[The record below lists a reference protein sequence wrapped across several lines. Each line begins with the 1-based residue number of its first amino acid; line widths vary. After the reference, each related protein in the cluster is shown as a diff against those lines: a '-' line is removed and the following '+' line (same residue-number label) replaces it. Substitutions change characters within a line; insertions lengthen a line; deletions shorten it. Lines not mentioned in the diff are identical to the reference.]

1 MSNTAGAVGFPF
13 VAVVGQ
19 DDVKLALM
27 IAVVEPRLGGVL
39 LWGESGSAK
48 TTLARGLAEAITGD
62 SLPAP
67 EAHSA
72 RGGGDRAGGT
82 ADLSAG
88 LQDGERY
95 LSPGLLADMAGGVL
109 CLDGVNLLPDHLV
122 EAFFDAAA
130 AGASRAEQDGVGDRH
145 SPGLFLVGSM
155 DRAEGE
161 LRPHL
166 LDRFGLAV
174 EVASPSDAL
183 ARGEAVRRR
192 LAYDA
197 DPHAF
202 VASFAAETR
211 ALASRLAT
219 CRPAHV
225 SDPIVDV
232 AVRLAVGLRARGLRG
247 DLSLCRAAAALA
259 GLEGRCE
266 TSVDDVARVAGLAL
280 GHRRRSAP
288 GAPPGL
294 SRSEVDAALELAV
307 RDQAG
312 RLTRARHPATDHAL
326 SGGGPPVSF
335 APAGQSAARMALV
348 SMEPVASAR
357 RSSHPAAGERSRD
370 ASSGSGGLVEVSDLQ
385 ELVEERR
392 LCHLVVLCVDAS
404 GATGAEERASAAR
417 GAVLRLLTDA
427 YQRRDRVAVVSFSGA
442 GAQLLLRPTASIEV
456 ARSRLATVPIG
467 GPTPLAEAI
476 SRALQVCL
484 APSTRGFSPVLVVIS
499 DGRAT
504 SAPDGLDPLAAAMA
518 AADRVASAG
527 ISALVVDVES
537 GQTPLGLAE
546 AIAERM
552 GARYLRLATATGE
565 GIDKAVRALL
575 VDIHREA

>member
-27 IAVVEPRLGGVL
+27 IGALEPRLGGVL

-48 TTLARGLAEAITGD
+48 TTLARGLAEVVTGGP
-62 SLPAP
+62 LPP
-67 EAHSA
+67 LGDRSA
-72 RGGGDRAGGT
+72 RGGADRLVRT
-82 ADLSAG
+82 AELSAV

-95 LSPGLLADMAGGVL
+95 LSPGLLSALEGGVL
-109 CLDGVNLLPDHLV
+109 CLDGVNLLADHLV
-122 EAFFDAAA
+122 EALFDSAVG
-130 AGASRAEQDGVGDRH
+130 GASQAEQDGDGDQH
-145 SPGLFLVGSM
+145 STALFLVGSM
-155 DRAEGE
+155 DRAGGE

-174 EVASPSDAL
+174 EVTSPSDAL

-202 VASFAAETR
+202 AASFGAETK
-211 ALASRLAT
+211 ALASRLAA
-219 CRPAHV
+219 CRPARV
-225 SDPIVDV
+225 PDPIVDV

-266 TSVDDVARVAGLAL
+266 TSVDDVARVAGFAL

-288 GAPPGL
+288 GESPGI

-307 RDQAG
+307 RDQTG
-312 RLTRARHPATDHAL
+312 RLTRARHPATDHPPSRGIPPAS
-326 SGGGPPVSF
+326 SG
-335 APAGQSAARMALV
+335 PAGQSAARMALV
-348 SMEPVASAR
+348 SMEPVVSAR
-357 RSSHPAAGERSRD
+357 RGSHPAAGERSRD
-370 ASSGSGGLVEVSDLQ
+370 ASNGGGGLVEVSDLQ

-404 GATGAEERASAAR
+404 GSTGAEERAGAAR

-504 SAPDGLDPLAAAMA
+504 SAPGGVDPLAAAMT

-537 GQTPLGLAE
+537 GATPLGLAE

-552 GARYLRLATATGE
+552 GARYLRLATATSE

-575 VDIHREA
+575 VEIHREA

>member
-1 MSNTAGAVGFPF
+1 MSKTAGAVGFPF

-27 IAVVEPRLGGVL
+27 LGAIEPRLGGVL
-39 LWGESGSAK
+39 LWGENGSAK
-48 TTLARGLAEAITGD
+48 TTLARGLAEAMTGGP
-62 SLPAP
+62 LPPP
-67 EAHSA
+67 EARSA
-72 RGGGDRAGGT
+72 RTVSHRVVGT
-82 ADLSAG
+82 ADLPAVR
-88 LQDGERY
+88 QDGEPRRP
-95 LSPGLLADMAGGVL
+95 PGLGSAKGRGVC
-109 CLDGVNLLPDHLV
+109 CLDGVNLLPDNLV
-122 EAFFDAAA
+122 EEAFDAAVLEA
-130 AGASRAEQDGVGDRH
+130 SWAGHGGGGDRH
-145 SPGLFLVGSM
+145 SAGVFLIGSM
-155 DRAEGE
+155 DPAEGE

-174 EVASPSDAL
+174 EVAPPAEPL

-197 DPHAF
+197 DPHDF
-202 VASFAAETR
+202 VASYAAETR
-211 ALASRLAT
+211 ALAARLAA
-219 CRPAHV
+219 CRPACV
-225 SDPIVDV
+225 PDPIVDV
-232 AVRLAVGLRARGLRG
+232 AVRLAVGLSASGLRG
-247 DLSLCRAAAALA
+247 DLSLCHAAAALA
-259 GLEGRCE
+259 GLEGRRE
-266 TSVDDVARVAGLAL
+266 ASVDDVARVAGFAL
-280 GHRRRSAP
+280 GHRRRSGPLEAR
-288 GAPPGL
+288 GI

-307 RDQAG
+307 REHSG
-312 RLTRARHPATDHAL
+312 RLTRARHLATEHAP
-326 SGGGPPVSF
+326 SGGRVPTSAGPV
-335 APAGQSAARMALV
+335 GESAARMALV

-357 RSSHPAAGERSRD
+357 RSSHPAAGERSRE
-370 ASSGSGGLVEVSDLQ
+370 ASSGGGLVEVSDLQ
-385 ELVEERR
+385 EVVEERR

-404 GATGAEERASAAR
+404 GSTGAEERAGAAR

-456 ARSRLATVPIG
+456 ARSRLATMPIG

-476 SRALQVCL
+476 SRSLQVCL

-504 SAPDGLDPLAAAMA
+504 SAPGGLDPLAAAMA

-537 GQTPLGLAE
+537 GTMPLRLAE

-552 GARYLRLATATGE
+552 GARYLRLAAATSE
-565 GIDKAVRALL
+565 GIDQAVRALL
-575 VDIHREA
+575 VEIHREA